1 MYLNPTVSTVGVSQS
16 VLASS
21 YLNMKGNTITTY
33 IVQQKHSI
41 FWGLVTWWT
50 IENIGDEWSSGSI
63 YDTLEEA
70 DQYIKSLVF
79 DRKHSKKISNA
90 ICQNSTDR
98 DVKFE
103 V

>member
-1 MYLNPTVSTVGVSQS
+1 MHHDTFLTILLSSIIVIPISAIIIYYISLIKCYR

-70 DQYIKSLVF
+70 DQYIK
-79 DRKHSKKISNA
+79 KPCI
-90 ICQNSTDR
+90 
-98 DVKFE
+98 
-103 V
+103 